1 MISRGKQKRNYS
13 WEIVNSRLWKTVDD
27 VPQWRST
34 IFDTIPFESKVQ
46 GSSNLTAGK
55 GEIEKAKFSDIAVD
69 RAFESTRVPPINP
82 CS

>member
-1 MISRGKQKRNYS
+1 MGNKNEIILGKLSIQHFEKSLMTYR
-13 WEIVNSRLWKTVDD
+13 R
-27 VPQWRST
+27 WRST